1 MKSVILVLIGLGEG
15 IIVGAALISFLLVL
29 DVIPRLI
36 RFSGAQAQIP
46 IYELLIVVGVTT
58 AINLQFYQLSL
69 PDLWIV
75 NWLLTIILG
84 FIFGIF
90 IGLVAG
96 ALTETLRVLPI
107 LGRRL
112 GLKKELEVVLI
123 LMIAGKTVG
132 SLIYWLFPEL
142 WP

>member
-1 MKSVILVLIGLGEG
+1 M
-15 IIVGAALISFLLVL
+15 GAALISFLLVL
-29 DVIPRLI
+29 DIIPRLI
-36 RFSGAQAQIP
+36 RFSGAREQIP
-46 IYELLIVVGVTT
+46 LYELLIVAGVTI

-69 PDLWIV
+69 PNLWII
-75 NWLLTIILG
+75 NQLLTVILG
-84 FIFGIF
+84 FILGIF

-112 GLKKELEVVLI
+112 GLKKELEVVLVF
-123 LMIAGKTVG
+123 MIAGKTVG

-142 WP
+142 CP

>member
-1 MKSVILVLIGLGEG
+1 VKRIALILIGWGEG

-29 DVIPRLI
+29 DIIPRLI
-36 RFSGAQAQIP
+36 RFSGAREQIP
-46 IYELLIVVGVTT
+46 LYELLIVAGVTI

-69 PDLWIV
+69 PNLWII
-75 NWLLTIILG
+75 NQLLTVILG
-84 FIFGIF
+84 FILGIF

-112 GLKKELEVVLI
+112 GLKKELEVVLVF
-123 LMIAGKTVG
+123 MIAGKTVG

-142 WP
+142 CP